1 MIGQPRANLTFFELV
16 LSRSPNHLGQPVFP
30 RCSYSKYLAY
40 DTLPKSIL
48 GSRVPKSMSNV
59 MNIDLLAYKT
69 QTFVPHLATWPQNSP
84 CDIIYAN
91 ESMTSQKLFSLFGE
105 VKTKYFR
112 LKS

>member
-48 GSRVPKSMSNV
+48 GSRVPKSMPNV
-59 MNIDLLAYKT
+59 MNIDVLALEAEI
-69 QTFVPHLATWPQNSP
+69 FGIHLA
-84 CDIIYAN
+84 
-91 ESMTSQKLFSLFGE
+91 KLKKSL
-105 VKTKYFR
+105 
-112 LKS
+112 